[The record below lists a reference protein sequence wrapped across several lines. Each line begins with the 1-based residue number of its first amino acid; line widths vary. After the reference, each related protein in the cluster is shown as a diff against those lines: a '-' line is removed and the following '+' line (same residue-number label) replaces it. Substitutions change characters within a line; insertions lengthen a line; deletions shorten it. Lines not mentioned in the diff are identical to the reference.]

1 MLGLQLIQQ
10 QQKQISIHH
19 LDVWAGLS
27 EEMYFAWRRRALNV
41 NLMVLKVNG
50 TWGRVESQ
58 MQGDDLFLCDVFNP
72 AS

>member
-1 MLGLQLIQQ
+1 
-10 QQKQISIHH
+10 
-19 LDVWAGLS
+19 
-27 EEMYFAWRRRALNV
+27 MYFAWRRRALNV